1 MKFLITGGA
10 GFIGSHIAEELIK
23 SKKGE
28 VVVFDNLSVGKKENI
43 PKGCRF
49 IKGDIRNKAAIL
61 KALRGVDIVFHNAA
75 FVSIRASFDMLKHEV
90 DNNVY
95 GMLNVLETAVKNR
108 VKKLIFA
115 SSMAVYGEPKLLPVE
130 EDSQLRPISPY
141 GFSKLR
147 GELYCKIFQD
157 KFGIDTTVL
166 RYFNTF
172 GIRQTP
178 SDYVGVTTTFI
189 NQALNGKPLTIFGNG
204 KQTRDF
210 VWAGDIA
217 RANILAA
224 FSKRSGGEIFNI
236 ASGQEISINNI
247 ADSINKYIGNS
258 KIYVP
263 KPGGEISRI
272 RASIAKA
279 KFFLGYK
286 PEGDLLAMLPDLTNW
301 WKNRSD
307 ENKT

>member
-28 VVVFDNLSVGKKENI
+28 VVVFDNLSVGKKENV

-49 IKGDIRNKAAIL
+49 IKGDIRNEAAII
-61 KALRGVDIVFHNAA
+61 KAMKGIDVVFHDAA

-95 GMLNVLETAVKNR
+95 GTLNVLEAAVKNK
-108 VKKLIFA
+108 VKKLVFA
-115 SSMAVYGEPKLLPVE
+115 SSMAVYGEPKVLPVE

-189 NQALNGKPLTIFGNG
+189 NQALNGKPLTIFGDG

-210 VWAGDIA
+210 VWVRDIA
-217 RANILAA
+217 RANVLAA
-224 FSKRSGGEIFNI
+224 FNKKSRGEIFNI
-236 ASGQEISINNI
+236 ASGQEISINSI
-247 ADSINKYIGNS
+247 ADSINKYTGNS
-258 KIYVP
+258 RVYVP

-279 KFFLGYK
+279 KKVFGYK
-286 PEGDLLAMLPDLTNW
+286 PEGELLIMLPSLINW
-301 WKNRSD
+301 WKD
-307 ENKT
+307 KDYENKK